1 MIKYSFKCSKG
12 HEFES
17 WVQSV
22 DAYEK
27 LKKSGMMSCAVCG
40 DANVERALMSPQVR
54 PAKTKS
60 KTQKTR
66 PLSGPRTTAEQA
78 FAELKKTIEEN
89 TEDVGSNFANEARA
103 IYEGD
108 AKERNIRGK
117 ATTKEVKNLIDD
129 GIEVTPLPWRE
140 RKPN

>member
-1 MIKYSFKCSKG
+1 M
-12 HEFES
+12 
-17 WVQSV
+17 
-22 DAYEK
+22 
-27 LKKSGMMSCAVCG
+27 
-40 DANVERALMSPQVR
+40 
-54 PAKTKS
+54 
-60 KTQKTR
+60 
-66 PLSGPRTTAEQA
+66 
-78 FAELKKTIEEN
+78 ELKKTIEEN

-129 GIEVTPLPWRE
+129 GIEVIPLPWRE